1 MQQNQKFDYSTPV
14 KKKKELGEA
23 ISKAIYEN
31 DNKEITVSLV
41 TEAINSYLRFLNND
55 LHKNFG
61 NLIEQEFDEKNNL
74 SKYM

>member
-1 MQQNQKFDYSTPV
+1 MTEKIEHSTPAR
-14 KKKKELGEA
+14 KKKELAEA

-55 LHKNFG
+55 LTKNFG
-61 NLIEQEFDEKNNL
+61 NLIEQEFDEKNNIN
-74 SKYM
+74 KYT